1 MRKAVLLVAGG
12 TGTRM
17 GSSIPKQ
24 FLPIKGK
31 PVIIRTIEQFL
42 SWDSDIEIVISI
54 YPDAKETLEKLLSFW
69 LPNQS
74 IRIVPGGAT
83 RTVSVWF
90 GTEALYA
97 NTINPDQV
105 MLLIHDAVRPLIH
118 ASVLDANY
126 AQALRYGNAVSCVPV
141 KSSLR
146 RKTES
151 GSEAVDRSVY
161 YHVQT
166 PQTFILSDFHGWM
179 KNRPHDEF
187 TDDASLAEYCGAQI
201 FLSEGSYENI
211 KITTPDD
218 IILAEHLWKE
228 DDTRD

>member
-42 SWDSDIEIVISI
+42 SWDSDIDVIISI
-54 YPDAKETLEKLLSFW
+54 YPDAKETLEELLSFW

-83 RTVSVWF
+83 RTLSVWY
-90 GTEALYA
+90 GTEALFA
-97 NTINPDQV
+97 QVERPDQV
-105 MLLIHDAVRPLIH
+105 MLLIHDAVRPLIQH
-118 ASVLDANY
+118 SVLDTNLAT
-126 AQALRYGNAVSCVPV
+126 ALQYGNAVSCVPV

-151 GSEAVDRSVY
+151 GSEAVDRSAY

-166 PQTFILSDFHGWM
+166 PQTFILSDFHEWM
-179 KNRPHDEF
+179 NNRPHDEF

>member
-24 FLPIKGK
+24 FLPLKGK
-31 PVIIRTIEQFL
+31 PVIVRTIEQFI
-42 SWDSDIEIVISI
+42 SWDSSIEVVISI
-54 YPDAKETLEKLLSFW
+54 YPDAKGTLEAVLAKW
-69 LPNQS
+69 LPNHS

-83 RTVSVWF
+83 RTLSVWY

-97 NTINPDQV
+97 DTEHPEEL
-105 MLLIHDAVRPLIH
+105 MLLIHDAVRPLIDH
-118 ASVLDANY
+118 STLDANY
-126 AQALRYGNAVSCVPV
+126 STALQFGNSVSCVPV

-146 RKTES
+146 RKTEL
-151 GSEAVDRSVY
+151 GSEAVDRSIY

-166 PQTFILSDFHGWM
+166 PQTFVLSDFYTWM
-179 KNRPHDEF
+179 KQRPHDDF
-187 TDDASLAEYCGAQI
+187 TDDASLAESCGTRI
-201 FLSEGSYENI
+201 YLSEGSYENI

-218 IILAEHLWKE
+218 IILAEQLWKE
-228 DDTRD
+228 NDKPD